1 MQGWLAEN
9 FRCKAIWEL
18 ISLIRLPR
26 YTRKVYTENVKRD
39 EIIMDVE
46 IFYAGDAEISVTLKK
61 MGIPI
66 TAGLKNM
73 KVSVED

>member
-1 MQGWLAEN
+1 
-9 FRCKAIWEL
+9 
-18 ISLIRLPR
+18 
-26 YTRKVYTENVKRD
+26 
-39 EIIMDVE
+39 MDVE

-73 KVSVED
+73 KVRVEAYRLDPTKRTGPDWTGNITIEYIYLKQ

>member
-1 MQGWLAEN
+1 MKLD
-9 FRCKAIWEL
+9 FTYPV
-18 ISLIRLPR
+18 IRLPR
-26 YTRKVYTENVKRD
+26 GTRKVYTENVKRD

-73 KVSVED
+73 KVSDED